1 MKGGLTLKLSK
12 KQQQIVSHKDGA
24 ILVEAGPGSG
34 KTRVLIE
41 RIKYLLSST
50 RRGKILAL
58 TFSNLAA
65 DEMKERLAE
74 DQSFEEHIDRV
85 TVGTIH
91 SFCLDLVQS
100 RGNLIGLN
108 ADMVLFE
115 SEEDR
120 RFILKEVFLETPQL
134 KDFLERYG
142 DKSKVL
148 QRALQL
154 ITEQK
159 KNFVLPEDSDVSD
172 PFPIIYSE
180 YNRKLLDQ
188 NAMDF
193 DDILFFAY
201 RILTENAG
209 VVRMYN
215 SLYKYICIDE
225 AQDLNFAQ
233 YQVIKALCG
242 DNYCNVMMVG
252 DANQSIYGFNGSN
265 SEFMTKSFVA
275 DFTPTIYKL
284 NENYRSAKRIVE
296 FANRLEHYDSVTNYV
311 YDGEL
316 IATGSADEESE
327 AKYIV
332 DKIEQLMQDGHPDVE
347 GVISL
352 EQIAV
357 IARNRYV
364 FSHLEEELT
373 NRNIPFFFKNKTG
386 GIENESDFMK
396 VFELCIRIL
405 INKKDY
411 IHLQQLNK
419 LIESSALDNLANI
432 NNMDSM
438 SILKGVLTNTPYEK
452 LISVIDILNNEV
464 LNFGSALNTLESILS
479 TFDDDERYLVSMDT
493 QQWRKH
499 WNKYCMLV
507 PKENRTLTSFRNQI
521 SLGKTK
527 AIEVNNGIS
536 LLTAHMSKGLQFDVV
551 FIMGLSE
558 GTFPD
563 YRAINSGG
571 VQLSQELNNMYV
583 AVTRAKRLCYMTY
596 PSKKKMPWGDIKNQV
611 PSRYIK
617 DILVK

>member
-1 MKGGLTLKLSK
+1 MKLSQ
-12 KQQQIVSHKDGA
+12 KQQQIVNHKDGA
-24 ILVEAGPGSG
+24 LLVEAGPGSG

-41 RIKYLLSST
+41 RIKCLLTST
-50 RRGKILAL
+50 KRGKVLAL

-65 DEMKERLAE
+65 DEMKDRLADDRFFE
-74 DQSFEEHIDRV
+74 DQIERA

-115 SEEDR
+115 NEEDR
-120 RFILKEVFLETPQL
+120 RAVLKDVFMENSKL
-134 KDFLERYG
+134 KDFLAQDE
-142 DKSKVL
+142 DKSQFM
-148 QRALQL
+148 QRILQL

-159 KNFVLPEDSDVSD
+159 KKFVLPDDCAENA
-172 PFPIIYSE
+172 PFPLIYSE
-180 YNRKLLDQ
+180 YNQKLLDQ

-201 RILTENAG
+201 RILTENPS

-215 SLYKYICIDE
+215 SLYRYICIDE

-233 YQVIKALCG
+233 YQVVKALCG
-242 DNYCNVMMVG
+242 ENFSNVMMVG
-252 DANQSIYGFNGSN
+252 DANQSIYGFNGSD
-265 SEFMTKSFVA
+265 SEFMTKYFVA
-275 DFTPTIYKL
+275 DFSPVIYKL

-316 IATGSADEESE
+316 TAFRLADEENE
-327 AKYIV
+327 AKYIA
-332 DKIEQLMQDGHPDVE
+332 DKVEQLIQDGHPDVE
-347 GVISL
+347 GSITADR
-352 EQIAV
+352 IAV

-364 FSHLEEELT
+364 FSHLEQELSS
-373 NRNIPFFFKNKTG
+373 RNIPFFFKKNST
-386 GIENESDFMK
+386 GIENESESMR
-396 VFELCIRIL
+396 VFDLAIRIL

-411 IHLQQLNK
+411 IHLSQLK
-419 LIESSALDNLANI
+419 KIIGSSKKIELSEMSGI
-432 NNMDSM
+432 
-438 SILKGVLTNTPYEK
+438 SILQEVLMHTAYENMLPALECLEK
-452 LISVIDILNNEV
+452 ET
-464 LNFGSALNTLESILS
+464 LNFGKALSLFDTLLPD
-479 TFDDDERYLVSMDT
+479 FDDDERYLISMDI

-521 SLGKTK
+521 SLGKTRE
-527 AIEVNNGIS
+527 IEVNSGIS

-551 FIMGLSE
+551 FIMGLCE

-563 YRAINSGG
+563 YRAVKGG
-571 VQLSQELNNMYV
+571 NTELSQEKNNMYV

-596 PSKKKMPWGDIKNQV
+596 PAKKRMPWGDIKSQV
-611 PSRYIK
+611 PSRYIR
-617 DILVK
+617 DIVTL

>member
-1 MKGGLTLKLSK
+1 MKLSQ
-12 KQQQIVSHKDGA
+12 KQQQIVNHKDGA
-24 ILVEAGPGSG
+24 LLVEAGPGSG

-41 RIKYLLSST
+41 RIKCLLTST
-50 RRGKILAL
+50 KRGKVLAL

-65 DEMKERLAE
+65 DEMKDRLADDRFFE
-74 DQSFEEHIDRV
+74 DQIERA

-115 SEEDR
+115 NEEDR
-120 RFILKEVFLETPQL
+120 RAVLKDVFMENSKL
-134 KDFLERYG
+134 KDFLAQDE
-142 DKSKVL
+142 DKSQFM
-148 QRALQL
+148 QRILQL

-159 KNFVLPEDSDVSD
+159 KKFVLPDDCAENA
-172 PFPIIYSE
+172 PFPLIYSE
-180 YNRKLLDQ
+180 YNQKLLDQ

-201 RILTENAG
+201 RILTENPS

-215 SLYKYICIDE
+215 SLYRYICIDE

-233 YQVIKALCG
+233 YQVVKALCG
-242 DNYCNVMMVG
+242 ENFSNVMMVG
-252 DANQSIYGFNGSN
+252 DANQSIYGFNGSD
-265 SEFMTKSFVA
+265 SEFMTKYFVA
-275 DFTPTIYKL
+275 DFSPVIYKL

-316 IATGSADEESE
+316 TAFRLADEENE
-327 AKYIV
+327 AKYIA
-332 DKIEQLMQDGHPDVE
+332 DKVEQLIQDGHPDVE
-347 GVISL
+347 GSITADR
-352 EQIAV
+352 IAV

-364 FSHLEEELT
+364 FSHLEQELSS
-373 NRNIPFFFKNKTG
+373 RNIPFFFKKNST
-386 GIENESDFMK
+386 GIENESESMR
-396 VFELCIRIL
+396 VFDLAIRIL

-411 IHLQQLNK
+411 IHLSQLK
-419 LIESSALDNLANI
+419 KIIGSSKKIEFSEMSGI
-432 NNMDSM
+432 
-438 SILKGVLTNTPYEK
+438 SILQEVLMHTAYENMLPALECLEK
-452 LISVIDILNNEV
+452 ET
-464 LNFGSALNTLESILS
+464 LNFGKALSLFDTLLPD
-479 TFDDDERYLVSMDT
+479 FDDDERYLISMDI

-521 SLGKTK
+521 SLGKTRE
-527 AIEVNNGIS
+527 IEVNSGIS

-551 FIMGLSE
+551 FIMGLCE

-563 YRAINSGG
+563 YRAVKGG
-571 VQLSQELNNMYV
+571 NTELSQEKNNMYV

-596 PSKKKMPWGDIKNQV
+596 PAKKRMPWGDIKSQV
-611 PSRYIK
+611 PSRYIR
-617 DILVK
+617 DIVTL